1 MVSIPRRLASSK
13 ARSRFGELPLVDSP
27 TAMSPRPPNAASCRE
42 NTTSTPMSLHSAVT
56 TAVSLAS
63 PNAGKAGT
71 PPPGSRNSVASCC
84 ASGAPPASADSN
96 LLPAGR
102 DPPAA
107 PPRALRQ
114 PRAVALADDPP
125 QLQDLLGLGRRGGA
139 HLLEHGGQ
147 VRRVRVEER
156 VQRLHR
162 GITVRGAVRA
172 AVRAAVRGAVRG
184 RRAHQVTTSPARCT
198 TAIASLACTRIVSPA
213 AADTSATLTSSQVPW
228 PVSTTASESGSS
240 RSTVTST
247 AMSPQ
252 VMQ

>member
-156 VQRLHR
+156 VERLHR
-162 GITVRGAVRA
+162 GI
-172 AVRAAVRGAVRG
+172 AVRAAVRGAVRW
-184 RRAHQVTTSPARCT
+184 RRAHQVTASPARCT

-213 AADTSATLTSSQVPW
+213 AADTSATLTSSRVPW